1 MEGILGWLKNY
12 SLVVLLLTVLT
23 QTAAKKE
30 YRRYIQLFVEII
42 WVITLVNPLLAVLGK
57 NGDLF
62 EKISYDSFWQGLE
75 SIKMDREKLDFLDEG
90 YYVKY
95 YERAIEA
102 DVKLLAENSGYEVI
116 QTTVSLDEEYGV
128 EEMEIQL
135 KKQKVKKVVIGE
147 DTKREERGELLA
159 LRDKIAS
166 YYQIGAGKISIR
178 E

>member
-1 MEGILGWLKNY
+1 
-12 SLVVLLLTVLT
+12 
-23 QTAAKKE
+23 
-30 YRRYIQLFVEII
+30 
-42 WVITLVNPLLAVLGK
+42 
-57 NGDLF
+57 
-62 EKISYDSFWQGLE
+62 
-75 SIKMDREKLDFLDEG
+75 MDREKLDFLDEG

-135 KKQKVKKVVIGE
+135 KKQKVETVVIGE

-166 YYQIGAGKISIR
+166 YYQIGADKISIR